1 MNELVEFTMRFIQ
14 HPELALPIL
23 NLDDSAADSK
33 KSLRHGCNLPDTVR
47 AIICGPSGC
56 GKTNAMLTLIY
67 HPNGLRFE
75 NVYVYSKSL
84 YQPKYEQLGKVLKQS
99 GSGLRYFPFSDN
111 ESVIDPSEARENSLM
126 IFDDVAC
133 DKQNNIKAYFSM
145 GRHKHIDSFYLC
157 QTYTCIPKHLVRDN
171 ANVLILFKQDELNL
185 RHCYDDHVTTDMS
198 FNTFKELC
206 AECWKD
212 SKYDMLVIV
221 KDNDLSQG
229 RYRKNFDKYV
239 HL

>member
-1 MNELVEFTMRFIQ
+1 MRVVQHTGFT
-14 HPELALPIL
+14 LPIL
-23 NLDDSAADSK
+23 NLDGDQSGSK
-33 KSLRHGCNLPDTVR
+33 VQRHGCNLPETVR

-56 GKTNAMLTLIY
+56 GKTNALLSLIY
-67 HPNGLRFE
+67 HPNGVSFE
-75 NVYVYSKSL
+75 NVYLYSKSL
-84 YQPKYEQLGKVLKQS
+84 YQPKYRQLEEVLNRVGYGVQ
-99 GSGLRYFPFSDN
+99 YHPYSDN
-111 ESVIDPSEARENSLM
+111 EAVIDPSEALENSLM

-133 DKQNNIKAYFSM
+133 EKQNNIKAYFSM

-171 ANVLILFKQDELNL
+171 ANVLMLFKQDELNL

-198 FNTFKELC
+198 FYNFKELC

-221 KDNDLSQG
+221 KDCELNKG
-229 RYRKNFDKYV
+229 RYRKNLDKYV
-239 HL
+239 YL